1 MIHQI
6 VAPTVGESI
15 SEVRILAWSKQNG
28 EYVKNG
34 ETVAEI
40 ESDKAT
46 VEVIA
51 ESNGTLK
58 ILEQAGEMVG
68 VGKPIAQIDDT
79 GVAGTSAS
87 APKAAVANGT
97 ATASA
102 HGATATA
109 PVKSG
114 THDLEG
120 QSPAVRKI
128 LAESGAN
135 PADISGTGKGG
146 RITKGDALDQA
157 ANPRPKTIGRAAD
170 SEIKTKDQPGDRRVP
185 MSLLRLKIAERL
197 KQAQN
202 NAAMLTTFNEV
213 DLSKVVELRKQYK
226 DKFKTKYGVGLGYM
240 SFFTRAST
248 LALKEFEAVN
258 ASIDGTDVIYHDYVH
273 IGIAVGTD
281 RGLVVPVVRNA
292 DKMSFAQIEQAI
304 VDAAG
309 KAKTGKL
316 GIADMSGG
324 TFTVTNGGTYGS
336 MLSTPILNPPQSAI
350 LGMHNIVDR
359 AVVID
364 GKIEIRPMMYLA
376 VSYDH
381 RIIDG
386 KEAVSFLVAIKKR
399 LENPEELGLEF
410 KKEI

>member
-1 MIHQI
+1 MIHEI

-15 SEVRILAWSKQNG
+15 SEVRILAWSKKNG

-58 ILEQAGEMVG
+58 ILEEAGEMIP
-68 VGKPIAQIDDT
+68 VGKTIAQIDDT
-79 GVAGTSAS
+79 GA
-87 APKAAVANGT
+87 
-97 ATASA
+97 ATASSTPA
-102 HGATATA
+102 ANAVQAA
-109 PVKSG
+109 PIAKG
-114 THDLEG
+114 LKD

-128 LAESGAN
+128 LAESGSDPSSIN
-135 PADISGTGKGG
+135 GTGKGG
-146 RITKGDALDQA
+146 RITKGDALEHVA
-157 ANPRPKTIGRAAD
+157 SPRAKTIGRATD
-170 SEIKTKDQPGDRRVP
+170 SEIKAKDQVGDRRVP

-202 NAAMLTTFNEV
+202 TAAMLTTFNEV

-240 SFFTRAST
+240 SFFTRAAT

-258 ASIDGTDVIYHDYVH
+258 ASIDASDVIYHDYVH

-281 RGLVVPVVRNA
+281 RGLVVPVLRNA
-292 DKMSFAQIEQAI
+292 EKMSFAQIEQAI
-304 VDAAG
+304 VDAAT
-309 KAKTGKL
+309 KAKAGKL

-324 TFTVTNGGTYGS
+324 TFTITNGGTYGS

-350 LGMHNIVDR
+350 LGMHNIQDR

-364 GKIEIRPMMYLA
+364 GKIEVRPMMYLA

>member
-1 MIHQI
+1 MIHEI

-15 SEVRILAWSKQNG
+15 SEVRILAWSKKNG

-58 ILEQAGEMVG
+58 ILEQAGEMIP
-68 VGKPIAQIDDT
+68 VGKTIAQIDDT
-79 GVAGTSAS
+79 GA
-87 APKAAVANGT
+87 
-97 ATASA
+97 
-102 HGATATA
+102 ATATSSPSSSA
-109 PVKSG
+109 PSKSAASSPSPLPTPAKG
-114 THDLEG
+114 LDD

-128 LAESGAN
+128 LAESGSD
-135 PADISGTGKGG
+135 PAAINGTGKGG
-146 RITKGDALDQA
+146 RITKGDALEHA
-157 ANPRPKTIGRAAD
+157 ASPRAKTIGRATD
-170 SEIKTKDQPGDRRVP
+170 SDIKTKDQIGDRRVP

-240 SFFTRAST
+240 SFFTRAAT

-258 ASIDGTDVIYHDYVH
+258 ASIDGSDVIYHDYVH

-281 RGLVVPVVRNA
+281 RGLVVPVLRNA
-292 DKMSFAQIEQAI
+292 EKMTFAQIEQAI
-304 VDAAG
+304 VDAAT
-309 KAKTGKL
+309 KAKAGKL

-350 LGMHNIVDR
+350 LGMHNIQDR

-399 LENPEELGLEF
+399 LESPEELGLEF

>member
-28 EYVKNG
+28 EYVKSG

-51 ESNGTLK
+51 ENNGTLK
-58 ILEQAGEMVG
+58 ILEQAGEMIP
-68 VGKPIAQIDDT
+68 VGKTIAQIDDT
-79 GVAGTSAS
+79 GAAGASPTKPEAPKSS
-87 APKAAVANGT
+87 APKAAPAASMAAANGQ
-97 ATASA
+97 A
-102 HGATATA
+102 
-109 PVKSG
+109 
-114 THDLEG
+114 LEN

-128 LAESGAN
+128 LAESGTN
-135 PADISGTGKGG
+135 PSEISGTGKDG
-146 RITKGDALDQA
+146 RITKGDALEHLE
-157 ANPRPKTIGRAAD
+157 NPRPKTIGRASDA
-170 SEIKTKDQPGDRRVP
+170 EIKAKDQPGDRRVP

-202 NAAMLTTFNEV
+202 TAAMLTTFNEV
-213 DLSKVVELRKQYK
+213 DLSKVVELRKQFK

-240 SFFTRAST
+240 SFFTRAVT
-248 LALKEFEAVN
+248 LALKDFEAVN
-258 ASIDGTDVIYHDYVH
+258 ASIDGSDVVYHDYVH
-273 IGIAVGTD
+273 VGIAVGTD
-281 RGLVVPVVRNA
+281 RGLVVPVLRNA
-292 DKMSFAQIEQAI
+292 EKMSFAQIEQSI
-304 VDAAG
+304 VDVAT
-309 KAKTGKL
+309 KAKSGKL

-324 TFTVTNGGTYGS
+324 TFTITNGGTYGS

-350 LGMHNIVDR
+350 LGMHNIQDR

-364 GKIEIRPMMYLA
+364 GKIEVRPMMYLA

>member
-1 MIHQI
+1 MIHEI

-15 SEVRILAWSKQNG
+15 SEVRILAWSKKNG

-51 ESNGTLK
+51 ENNGTLK
-58 ILEQAGEMVG
+58 ILEQAGEMIA
-68 VGKPIAQIDDT
+68 VGKTIAQIDDT
-79 GVAGTSAS
+79 GAAGASSAKPEAVKTA
-87 APKAAVANGT
+87 APAAVATKT
-97 ATASA
+97 A
-102 HGATATA
+102 A
-109 PVKSG
+109 PAANAKG
-114 THDLEG
+114 LDD

-128 LAESGAN
+128 LAENGTN
-135 PADISGTGKGG
+135 PTDINGTGKGG
-146 RITKGDALDQA
+146 RITKGDAIEHA
-157 ANPRPKTIGRAAD
+157 ENPRAKTIGRASDAD
-170 SEIKTKDQPGDRRVP
+170 IKTKDQPGDRRVP
-185 MSLLRLKIAERL
+185 MSLLRMKIAERL

-202 NAAMLTTFNEV
+202 TAAMLTTFNEV
-213 DLSKVVELRKQYK
+213 DLSKVVELRKQFK

-240 SFFTRAST
+240 SFFSRAAA

-258 ASIDGTDVIYHDYVH
+258 ATLDGSDIIYHDYVH
-273 IGIAVGTD
+273 MGIAVGTD
-281 RGLVVPVVRNA
+281 RGLVVPVLRNV
-292 DKMSFAQIEQAI
+292 DKMTFAQIEQAI

-309 KAKTGKL
+309 KAKSGKL

-350 LGMHNIVDR
+350 LGMHNIQDR
-359 AVVID
+359 AVVIE

-386 KEAVSFLVAIKKR
+386 KEAVSFLVAIKKH

>member
-1 MIHQI
+1 MIHEI

-15 SEVRILAWSKQNG
+15 SEVRILAWSKKNG

-58 ILEQAGEMVG
+58 ILEQAGEMIP
-68 VGKPIAQIDDT
+68 VGKTIAQIDDT
-79 GVAGTSAS
+79 GA
-87 APKAAVANGT
+87 
-97 ATASA
+97 ATASSA
-102 HGATATA
+102 PAVTAASKTPAANTVQAA
-109 PVKSG
+109 PSAKG
-114 THDLEG
+114 LED

-128 LAESGAN
+128 LAESGSD
-135 PADISGTGKGG
+135 PAAINGTGKGG
-146 RITKGDALDQA
+146 RITKGDALEHVA
-157 ANPRPKTIGRAAD
+157 SPRAKTIGRATD
-170 SEIKTKDQPGDRRVP
+170 SEIKAKDQVGDRRVP

-202 NAAMLTTFNEV
+202 TAAMLTTFNEV

-240 SFFTRAST
+240 SFFTRAAT

-258 ASIDGTDVIYHDYVH
+258 ASIDGSDVIYHDYVH

-281 RGLVVPVVRNA
+281 RGLVVPVLRNA
-292 DKMSFAQIEQAI
+292 EKMSFAQIEQAI
-304 VDAAG
+304 VDAAT
-309 KAKTGKL
+309 KAKAGKL

-324 TFTVTNGGTYGS
+324 TFTITNGGTYGS

-350 LGMHNIVDR
+350 LGMHNIQDR

-364 GKIEIRPMMYLA
+364 GKIEVRPMMYLA